1 LMIGHLKAEAFPFD
15 GSVMFRRLVLA
26 SALLLVP
33 VASKADAASDAA
45 QRLETLSKL
54 VQDTHPRV
62 RLEALRALA
71 KIPGARSAELALSV
85 LEQPMDPTLDYA
97 LWLTINEL
105 SEPWIAALE
114 SGAWKS
120 EGREKQLAFALKA
133 IRAEQASRVLGRVIQ
148 ERRLPRDGSGP
159 WIELIGQAGGPKELG
174 ALLRQTVSGGFDDAA
189 TARAL
194 TSLGEAARTRKVRPE
209 GDATGIL
216 GLLESSNDSV
226 RAATLR
232 LTGDW
237 KTPPPTQSLT
247 RLANDP
253 SEQVRTTV
261 FEVLRLQ
268 GGGSLPLLRQL
279 AEDKDPATRRRAV
292 LTWAALDLGGAGA
305 AVVSAVQ
312 GLDQEQIAQEF
323 WRSLLAI
330 KGSGKQLAA
339 LLPAS
344 GIPAAAARTGM
355 RVAREGGRNDMELV
369 LTLAK
374 GAGLSAD
381 TQAFTDQLIRE
392 MATRAAASGNP
403 QRGELVYRRSD
414 LACITCHAIGGA
426 GGRVG
431 PDMTSIGASAQPD
444 YLVESLL
451 MPNAKIKEGY
461 HGVVV
466 ETKDGQTLSGTVVRE
481 SASELVLRGTANQEI
496 VLAKSNLESRNQAS
510 ASLMPAGLLDSLN
523 EAEQLDLVA
532 FLSQL
537 GKPGEFDASKGGVA
551 RKWRLANI
559 VHTDQQNGQSDWM
572 WKKPLEDK
580 RWTEVLSRVNGDL
593 TRTLMEGATKAN
605 IWSSKIA
612 VLAVTEI
619 QLAQP
624 GTVRFQLTAAQGAEL
639 WVDGSKVN
647 GPVAL
652 PAGTH
657 RVLVRIDPNH
667 IPDKI
672 RLETKDASFVLN

>member
-1 LMIGHLKAEAFPFD
+1 LKDGGLPSD
-15 GSVMFRRLVLA
+15 GSVMFHGIVLA
-26 SALLLVP
+26 GALLLVP
-33 VASKADAASDAA
+33 VAATAEANSDTA
-45 QRLETLSKL
+45 QRLETLSRL
-54 VQDTHPRV
+54 VADPHPRV

-71 KIPGARSAELALSV
+71 KIPGARSAELALGV
-85 LEQPMDPTLDYA
+85 LDQTMDPTLDYA

-114 SGAWKS
+114 SGAWKP

-133 IRAEQASRVLGRVIQ
+133 IRPEQASRVLGRVIGG
-148 ERRLPRDGSGP
+148 RLPRDGSGP

-174 ALLRQTVSGGFDDAA
+174 ALLQQTLTGGFDDAA

-194 TSLGEAARTRKVRPE
+194 AALGEAARTRKARPE
-209 GDATGIL
+209 GDPRAIL
-216 GLLESSNDSV
+216 DLLRSQNDPV

-232 LTGDW
+232 LSGDW
-237 KTPPPTQSLT
+237 KTPPPAEALI
-247 RLANDP
+247 RLASDP
-253 SEQVRTTV
+253 SEPVRSTV

-268 GGGSLPLLRQL
+268 GSGSLPLLRQL
-279 AEDKDPATRRRAV
+279 AEDKDPATRRRAA
-292 LTWAALDLGGAGA
+292 LTWAALDLGGSGPAL
-305 AVVSAVQ
+305 VSAIQ
-312 GLDQEQIAQEF
+312 GLDQEPVAQEF
-323 WRSLLAI
+323 WRSLLSI
-330 KGSGKQLAA
+330 KGSGKNLAS
-339 LLPAS
+339 LLPSS
-344 GIPAAAARTGM
+344 GIPQAAARTGM
-355 RVAREGGRNDMELV
+355 RVAREGGRNDMDLV
-369 LTLAK
+369 LALAK
-374 GAGLSAD
+374 GSGLSAD
-381 TQAFTDQLIRE
+381 TQAFTGQLIRE
-392 MATRAAASGNP
+392 MAAKAAAQGDP

-481 SASELVLRGTANQEI
+481 SGAELVLRGTANQELVI
-496 VLAKSNLESRNQAS
+496 AKSNIESRNQAS
-510 ASLMPAGLLDSLN
+510 ASLMPAGLLDPLD
-523 EAEQLDLVA
+523 ETEQLDLVA
-532 FLSQL
+532 FLSRL

-559 VHTDQQNGQSDWM
+559 VHTDQQNGQADWM
-572 WKKPLEDK
+572 WKTPLQNK

-593 TRTLMEGATKAN
+593 TRTLMENATKAN
-605 IWSSKIA
+605 MWSSKIA
-612 VLAVTEI
+612 VLASTEV

-624 GTVRFQLTAAQGAEL
+624 GTVRFQLTASKGAEL
-639 WVDGSKVN
+639 WVDGSRVN
-647 GPVAL
+647 GPVSL
-652 PAGTH
+652 GAGTH
-657 RVLVRIDPNH
+657 RVVVRIDPNH

-672 RLETKDASFVLN
+672 RLETSDAAFVLN

>member
-1 LMIGHLKAEAFPFD
+1 MIGHLKAEAFPFD
-15 GSVMFRRLVLA
+15 GPCMFRRLVLA

-33 VASKADAASDAA
+33 VASKADTASDAA

-268 GGGSLPLLRQL
+268 GGGSLPLLKQL

-292 LTWAALDLGGAGA
+292 LTWAALDLSGAGA

-355 RVAREGGRNDMELV
+355 RVAREGGRSDMELV

-392 MATRAAASGNP
+392 MSTRAAASGNP
-403 QRGELVYRRSD
+403 HRGELVYRRSD

-481 SASELVLRGTANQEI
+481 SANELVLRGTANQEI

-572 WKKPLEDK
+572 WKKTLEDK

-647 GPVAL
+647 GSVAL
-652 PAGTH
+652 AAGTH

>member
-1 LMIGHLKAEAFPFD
+1 MIGHLKAEAFPFD

-189 TARAL
+189 MARAL

-268 GGGSLPLLRQL
+268 GAGSLPLLKQL

-292 LTWAALDLGGAGA
+292 LTWAALDLSGAGA

-414 LACITCHAIGGA
+414 LACIT
-426 GGRVG
+426 
-431 PDMTSIGASAQPD
+431 
-444 YLVESLL
+444 
-451 MPNAKIKEGY
+451 
-461 HGVVV
+461 
-466 ETKDGQTLSGTVVRE
+466 
-481 SASELVLRGTANQEI
+481 
-496 VLAKSNLESRNQAS
+496 
-510 ASLMPAGLLDSLN
+510 
-523 EAEQLDLVA
+523 
-532 FLSQL
+532 
-537 GKPGEFDASKGGVA
+537 
-551 RKWRLANI
+551 
-559 VHTDQQNGQSDWM
+559 
-572 WKKPLEDK
+572 
-580 RWTEVLSRVNGDL
+580 
-593 TRTLMEGATKAN
+593 
-605 IWSSKIA
+605 
-612 VLAVTEI
+612 
-619 QLAQP
+619 
-624 GTVRFQLTAAQGAEL
+624 
-639 WVDGSKVN
+639 
-647 GPVAL
+647 
-652 PAGTH
+652 
-657 RVLVRIDPNH
+657 
-667 IPDKI
+667 
-672 RLETKDASFVLN
+672 

>member
-1 LMIGHLKAEAFPFD
+1 MIGRLKAGGVPSD
-15 GSVMFRRLVLA
+15 GCAMLHGIVLA
-26 SALLLVP
+26 GALWLGATATL
-33 VASKADAASDAA
+33 AAASSDATS
-45 QRLETLSKL
+45 RLETLAQL
-54 VQDTHPRV
+54 VKDPHPRV

-71 KIPGARSAELALSV
+71 KIPGARSAELALGV
-85 LEQPMDPTLDYA
+85 LDQPMDPTLDYA

-120 EGREKQLAFALKA
+120 EGREKQLAFALKS
-133 IRAEQASRVLGRVIQ
+133 IRPEQASRVLGRVIGG
-148 ERRLPRDGSGP
+148 RLPKDGSGP

-174 ALLRQTVSGGFDDAA
+174 ALLQQTVTGGFDDTA

-194 TSLGEAARTRKVRPE
+194 AALGEAARTRKARPT
-209 GDATGIL
+209 GDTQGVL
-216 GLLESSNDSV
+216 QLLKSQNDSV

-232 LTGDW
+232 LSGDW
-237 KTPPPTQSLT
+237 KTAPPADSLI
-247 RLANDP
+247 RLASDS
-253 SEQVRTTV
+253 SEAVRSAV

-268 GGGSLPLLRQL
+268 GTGSLPLLKQL
-279 AEDKDPATRRRAV
+279 AGEKDPGTRRRAA
-292 LTWAALDLGGAGA
+292 LTWAALDLNGAGPA
-305 AVVSAVQ
+305 LVATVQ
-312 GLDQEQIAQEF
+312 GLDQEQTAQEF
-323 WRSLLAI
+323 WRGLLPI
-330 KGSGKQLAA
+330 KGAGKTLAPQ
-339 LLPAS
+339 LPAS
-344 GIPAAAARTGM
+344 GIPQAAARTGM
-355 RVAREGGRNDMELV
+355 RVAREGGRNDMDLV
-369 LTLAK
+369 LALAK
-374 GAGLSAD
+374 GSGLSAD
-381 TQAFTDQLIRE
+381 TQAFTGQLIRE
-392 MATRAAASGNP
+392 MAAKAAATGNP

-414 LACITCHAIGGA
+414 LACTTCHAIGGA

-466 ETKDGQTLSGTVVRE
+466 ETKDGQTVSGTVVRE
-481 SASELVLRGTANQEI
+481 SGNELVLRGTANQEI
-496 VLAKSNLESRNQAS
+496 VIAKSNIESRNQAS
-510 ASLMPAGLLDSLN
+510 ASLMPAGLLDPLN
-523 EAEQLDLVA
+523 ETEQLDLVA

-572 WKKPLEDK
+572 WKTALQDK

-593 TRTLMEGATKAN
+593 TRTLMETATRAN

-612 VLAVTEI
+612 VLALTEV

-624 GTVRFQLTAAQGAEL
+624 GTVRFQLSAAKGTEL
-639 WVDGSKVN
+639 WIDGAKVN
-647 GPVAL
+647 GPVSL
-652 PAGTH
+652 GAGIH
-657 RVLVRIDPNH
+657 RVIVRIDPNH

-672 RLETKDASFVLN
+672 RLETADAAFILN

>member
-1 LMIGHLKAEAFPFD
+1 MKGEPFPVD
-15 GSVMFRRLVLA
+15 GSSMFRRLVLA
-26 SALLLVP
+26 GALLLVP
-33 VASKADAASDAA
+33 VASQADAASDAA
-45 QRLETLSKL
+45 QRLDTLSKL
-54 VQDTHPRV
+54 VQDPHPRV

-71 KIPGARSAELALSV
+71 KIPGARSAELALGV
-85 LEQPMDPTLDYA
+85 LDQTMDPTLDYA

-114 SGAWKS
+114 SGTWKS

-133 IRAEQASRVLGRVIQ
+133 IRPEQASRVLGRVIGG
-148 ERRLPRDGSGP
+148 RLPRDGSGP
-159 WIELIGQAGGPKELG
+159 WIELIGQAGGARELG
-174 ALLRQTVSGGFDDAA
+174 ALLQQAVSGGFDEAA

-194 TSLGEAARTRKVRPE
+194 AALGEAARNRKARPE
-209 GDATGIL
+209 GDPKGIL
-216 GLLESSNDSV
+216 PLLQSPQESV
-226 RAATLR
+226 RAAALR
-232 LTGDW
+232 LSGDW
-237 KTPPPTQSLT
+237 KTALPPESLVS
-247 RLANDP
+247 LASDA
-253 SEQVRTTV
+253 SESVRAAA

-268 GGGSLPLLRQL
+268 GAGSLPLLKRL
-279 AEDKDPATRRRAV
+279 SESTDPATRRRAA
-292 LTWAALDLGGAGA
+292 LTWAALDLNGAGPA
-305 AVVSAVQ
+305 LVGIVQ
-312 GLDQEQIAQEF
+312 SLDQEQAAQDF

-330 KGSGKQLAA
+330 KGSGKGLAP
-339 LLPAS
+339 LLPAT
-344 GIPAAAARTGM
+344 GIPQAAARTGM

-369 LTLAK
+369 LALAQ

-381 TQAFTDQLIRE
+381 TQAFTGLLIRE
-392 MATRAAASGNP
+392 MASKAAASGDP
-403 QRGELVYRRSD
+403 HRGELIYRRSE
-414 LACITCHAIGGA
+414 LACTTCHAIGGA

-523 EAEQLDLVA
+523 ETEQLDLVA
-532 FLSQL
+532 FLSRL

-551 RKWRLANI
+551 RKWRLANV

-572 WKKPLEDK
+572 WKTPLQNK

-593 TRTLMEGATKAN
+593 TRTLMETATRAN
-605 IWSSKIA
+605 MWSSKIA
-612 VLAVTEI
+612 VLALTEV

-624 GTVRFQLTAAQGAEL
+624 GTVRFQLTAAKGTEL
-639 WVDGSKVN
+639 WVDGAKVD

-652 PAGTH
+652 GAGTH

-672 RLETKDASFVLN
+672 RLETSDASFVLN

>member
-1 LMIGHLKAEAFPFD
+1 MIGHLKEEAFPFD
-15 GSVMFRRLVLA
+15 GPCMFRRLVLA

-33 VASKADAASDAA
+33 VASKADTASDAA

-237 KTPPPTQSLT
+237 KTPPPAQSLT
-247 RLANDP
+247 RLASDP

-268 GGGSLPLLRQL
+268 GAGSLPLLKQL

-292 LTWAALDLGGAGA
+292 LTWAALDLSGAGA

-647 GPVAL
+647 GSVSLA
-652 PAGTH
+652 AGTH